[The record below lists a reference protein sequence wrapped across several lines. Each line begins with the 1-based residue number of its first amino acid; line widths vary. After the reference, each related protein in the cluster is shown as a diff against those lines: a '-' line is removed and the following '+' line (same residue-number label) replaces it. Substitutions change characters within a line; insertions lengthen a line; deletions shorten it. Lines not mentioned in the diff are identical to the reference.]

1 MPIAEWA
8 KTWHDPQ
15 LDIRLSQAHFVQH
28 AYPRH
33 SHDYYVICIIDGGRQ
48 SFTHERRKY
57 FTPSGGVILINPG
70 AVHTGEAADADGFA
84 MRCLYPTVAQMQ
96 SALFSLGGR
105 HQGLPWFTHVRVNDS
120 WAYASLSALHTALT
134 QSASLLERE
143 ARLSWTLAQ
152 LIGRYGQGCARPT
165 GPSHEHPAVQKARR
179 YIDEHFSEGVSLTE
193 LAAHVS
199 LSPYHLLRVF
209 HAEIG
214 LPPHAYLDNVRVRR
228 AEQLIA
234 AGKPLAE
241 VSAETGFSSQ
251 SHLTRRFRQIIGVTP
266 GQYARRRTP
275 DHGLSKPI
283 DDAFH

>member
-1 MPIAEWA
+1 MPMAEWA

-15 LDIRLSQAHFVQH
+15 LDLRLSQAHYVQH

-33 SHDYYVICIIDGGRQ
+33 SHDYYVICIIDSGRQ

-57 FTPSGGVILINPG
+57 FTPPGGVILINPG
-70 AVHTGEAADADGFA
+70 AVHTGEAAQANGFT

-96 SALFSLGGR
+96 SALFSLGGP
-105 HQGLPWFTHVRVNDS
+105 QPDGVPWFTQVRVNDR

-134 QSASLLERE
+134 QDASRLERE

-152 LIGRYGQGCARPT
+152 LIGRYGEGRTPPPARNN
-165 GPSHEHPAVQKARR
+165 EHQAVQKARR

-199 LSPYHLLRVF
+199 LSPYHLLRAF

-228 AEQLIA
+228 AEYLIA

-266 GQYARRRTP
+266 GQYAR
-275 DHGLSKPI
+275 HC
-283 DDAFH
+283 AA